1 LTDIEQAI
9 GIRQSATVNR
19 HGGESKMD
27 VGTAKKLI
35 EKNLSYDEVKRL
47 TVKLVQHASP
57 QTELLEAEPQ
67 VLTLIREVIKPELE
81 RSGLKPVLDR
91 MGNLIVHVKGR
102 TRNERLLLVGYA
114 MNAAPSTM
122 QNPYSGEI
130 VDGAPYKLDGE
141 CVWGRGACEQKGSLA
156 AMMAAIKLVGASKVE
171 LPSDLY
177 FVVST
182 AGETG
187 RHDSLAFVL
196 DHGSVEADWCV
207 IDGPPEI
214 QLGNKGRVDVLVTV
228 KGKQAHSSRPW
239 EGINAIDG
247 AMKVLDKLK
256 PLMPYPEAKS
266 HPELGKVSLTPN
278 AIESFPKATHTIQS
292 ECRIMFDRRLLPRDD
307 PAHAIQQMKDS
318 IGKIEPF
325 EIDVAPRDFMYP
337 SEVAKDAEVVRALE
351 HAIRSMLGYEPQFS
365 FSTAANDTGLFNFR
379 GLQAI
384 NYGSRDIRFQ
394 HTDHDL
400 VPVGNVF
407 NAAKVFAF
415 LAIHR

>member
-1 LTDIEQAI
+1 MEAQI
-9 GIRQSATVNR
+9 
-19 HGGESKMD
+19 
-27 VGTAKKLI
+27 AKKLI
-35 EKNLSYDEVKRL
+35 EKNLQYDEVRRL
-47 TVKLVQHASP
+47 AVKLVQHASP
-57 QTELLEAEPQ
+57 QTAKLEAEPQ
-67 VLTLIREVIKPELE
+67 VLALISEVVKPELE
-81 RSGLKPVLDR
+81 RAGLHPFIDKI
-91 MGNLIVHVKGR
+91 GNLVLQIKGR
-102 TRNERLLLVGYA
+102 EPSGRLMLVGYA

-122 QNPYSGEI
+122 PNPYSGEI

-156 AMMAAIKLVGASKVE
+156 AMMAALRFIGLTKAE

-187 RHDSLAFVL
+187 RHDSLAYVL
-196 DHGSVEADWCV
+196 DHGNVNADWCI

-247 AMKVLDKLK
+247 AMNVLQKLQ
-256 PLMPYPEAKS
+256 PLMPYPETRA

-292 ECRIMFDRRLLPRDD
+292 ECRIMFDRRLLPGDD
-307 PAHAIQQMKDS
+307 PVKAIEQMKDA
-318 IGKIEPF
+318 IGKIDPF
-325 EIDVAPRDFMYP
+325 EITVEPRDFMYP
-337 SEVAKDAEVVRALE
+337 SEIGKDAEVVEALE
-351 HAIRSMLGYEPQFS
+351 QGIRTMLGYEPRFS

-379 GLQAI
+379 GIQAI
-384 NYGSRDIRFQ
+384 NYGARDIRFQ

-400 VPVGNVF
+400 VAVNNVF

>member
-1 LTDIEQAI
+1 
-9 GIRQSATVNR
+9 
-19 HGGESKMD
+19 MD
-27 VGTAKKLI
+27 AQIARKLI
-35 EKNLSYDEVKRL
+35 DKNLDYEEVKRL
-47 TVKLVQHASP
+47 LVNLVQHASP

-67 VLTLIREVIKPELE
+67 VLALIRDVIKPELE
-81 RSGLKPVLDR
+81 QSGLKPVIDK
-91 MGNLIVHVKGR
+91 MGNLILHVKGR
-102 TRNERLLLVGYA
+102 GRSDRLMLVGYA
-114 MNAAPSTM
+114 MCAAPSTM
-122 QNPYSGEI
+122 EDPYSGKI
-130 VDGAPYKLDGE
+130 VGGAPYKLDGE

-156 AMMAAIKLVGASKVE
+156 AMMAAIKFIGASKVE

-187 RHDSLAFVL
+187 RHDSLAYVL
-196 DHGSVEADWCV
+196 DHGGVEADWCV

-214 QLGNKGRVDVLVTV
+214 QLGNKGRVDVRVIV
-228 KGKQAHSSRPW
+228 RGKQAHSSRPW

-247 AMKVLDKLK
+247 AMKVLEKLA
-256 PLMPYPEAKS
+256 PLMPYPETKS

-292 ECRIMFDRRLLPRDD
+292 ECRIMFDRRLLPGDD
-307 PAHAIQQMKDS
+307 PDKAIQQMKDA
-318 IGKIEPF
+318 IGNIEPY
-325 EIDVAPRDFMYP
+325 EIEVQPRDFMYP
-337 SEVAKDAEVVRALE
+337 SEVSKDANVVGALE
-351 HAIRSMLGYEPQFS
+351 NGIRSMLGYEPKFC

-379 GLQAI
+379 GIQAI
-384 NYGSRDIRFQ
+384 NYGARDIRFQ

-400 VPVGNVF
+400 VAVNNVF

>member
-1 LTDIEQAI
+1 MDV
-9 GIRQSATVNR
+9 QSAKR
-19 HGGESKMD
+19 I
-27 VGTAKKLI
+27 I
-35 EKNLSYDEVKRL
+35 EKHLPYAETKRL
-47 TVKLVQHASP
+47 LIKLVQHASP

-67 VLTLIREVIKPELE
+67 VLALIREGVKPELE
-81 RSGLKPVLDR
+81 KSGLKPFIDK
-91 MGNLIVHVKGR
+91 MGNLILHVKGR
-102 TRNERLLLVGYA
+102 TSSDRLMLVAYA
-114 MNAAPSTM
+114 MCAAPSTM

-156 AMMAAIKLVGASKVE
+156 AMMAALKFIGEAKVE

-187 RHDSLAFVL
+187 KHDSLAYVL
-196 DHGSVEADWCV
+196 DQGRVEADWCI

-214 QLGNKGRVDVLVTV
+214 QLGNKGRVDVRVV
-228 KGKQAHSSRPW
+228 VRGKQAHSSRPW
-239 EGINAIDG
+239 EGIDAIAG
-247 AMKVLDKLK
+247 AMKVLERLKL
-256 PLMPYPEAKS
+256 LMPYPETKS

-292 ECRIMFDRRLLPRDD
+292 ECRIMFDRRLLPGDD
-307 PAHAIQQMKDS
+307 PKKAIQQMKDA
-318 IGKIEPF
+318 IGTVEPYEIE
-325 EIDVAPRDFMYP
+325 VQPRDFMYP
-337 SEVAKDAEVVRALE
+337 SEVAKNAEVVGALE
-351 HAIRSMLGYEPQFS
+351 NGIRSMLGYEPRFS

-379 GLQAI
+379 GIQAI

-400 VPVGNVF
+400 VAVNNVF

-415 LAIHR
+415 LGIHR

>member
-1 LTDIEQAI
+1 MEAQI
-9 GIRQSATVNR
+9 
-19 HGGESKMD
+19 
-27 VGTAKKLI
+27 AKKLI
-35 EKNLSYDEVKRL
+35 EKNLQYDEVKRL
-47 TVKLVQHASP
+47 AVKLVQHASP
-57 QTELLEAEPQ
+57 QTAKLEAEPQ
-67 VLTLIREVIKPELE
+67 VLALISEVVKPELE
-81 RSGLKPVLDR
+81 RAGLHPFIDKI
-91 MGNLIVHVKGR
+91 GNLVLQIKGR
-102 TRNERLLLVGYA
+102 EPSGRLMLVGYA

-122 QNPYSGEI
+122 PNPYSGEI

-156 AMMAAIKLVGASKVE
+156 AMMAALRFIGLTKAE

-187 RHDSLAFVL
+187 RHDSLAYVL
-196 DHGSVEADWCV
+196 DHGNVHADWCI

-247 AMKVLDKLK
+247 AMNVLQRLQ
-256 PLMPYPEAKS
+256 PLMPYPETRA

-292 ECRIMFDRRLLPRDD
+292 ECRIMFDRRLLPGDD
-307 PAHAIQQMKDS
+307 PVKAIEQMKDA
-318 IGKIEPF
+318 IGKIDPF
-325 EIDVAPRDFMYP
+325 EITVEPRDFMYP
-337 SEVAKDAEVVRALE
+337 SEIGKDAEVVEALE
-351 HAIRSMLGYEPQFS
+351 QGIRTMLGYEPRFS

-379 GLQAI
+379 GIQAI
-384 NYGSRDIRFQ
+384 NYGARDIRFQ

-400 VPVGNVF
+400 VAVNNVF

-415 LAIHR
+415 LALHR

>member
-1 LTDIEQAI
+1 
-9 GIRQSATVNR
+9 
-19 HGGESKMD
+19 MD
-27 VGTAKKLI
+27 DGTAKKLI
-35 EKNLSYDEVKRL
+35 EKNLIYDEVKRL

-57 QTELLEAEPQ
+57 QTRLLEAEPQ
-67 VLTLIREVIKPELE
+67 VLALIRDVVKPELE
-81 RSGLKPVLDR
+81 QAGLHPAIDK
-91 MGNLIVHVKGR
+91 MGNLILRLRGR
-102 TRNERLLLVGYA
+102 SSEGRLLLVSYA
-114 MNAAPSTM
+114 MCAAPSTM
-122 QNPYSGEI
+122 QNPYSGEVI
-130 VDGAPYKLDGE
+130 DGAPYQLTGQ

-156 AMMAAIKLVGASKVE
+156 AMLAAVRFLGANKVE

-187 RHDSLAFVL
+187 KHDSLAYVL
-196 DHGSVEADWCV
+196 DHGSVDADWCI

-247 AMKVLDKLK
+247 AMQVLERLK
-256 PLMPYPEAKS
+256 PLMPFPENRV
-266 HPELGKVSLTPN
+266 HPDLGDVSLTTN

-292 ECRIMFDRRLLPRDD
+292 ECRIMFDRRLLPGDD
-307 PAHAIQQMKDS
+307 PAKAVQQMKDA
-318 IGKIEPF
+318 IGTIDPF
-325 EIDVAPRDFMYP
+325 EIEVSPRDFMYP
-337 SEVAKDAEVVRALE
+337 SEMRRDAEVVQMLE
-351 HAIRSMLGYEPQFS
+351 QGIRTMLNYEPKFC
-365 FSTAANDTGLFNFR
+365 FSTAANDTGLFNHR
-379 GLQAI
+379 GIQAI
-384 NYGSRDIRFQ
+384 NYGSRHIRFQ

-400 VPVGNVF
+400 VPLSSVF

>member
-1 LTDIEQAI
+1 
-9 GIRQSATVNR
+9 
-19 HGGESKMD
+19 MD
-27 VGTAKKLI
+27 AGTAKKLI
-35 EKNLSYDEVKRL
+35 EKNLVYDEVKRL
-47 TVKLVQHASP
+47 AVKLLQHPSP
-57 QTELLEAEPQ
+57 QTERFEAEPE
-67 VLTLIREVIKPELE
+67 VLALVREVIKPELE
-81 RSGLKPVLDR
+81 RSGLKPFIDK
-91 MGNLIVHVKGR
+91 MGNLILHLKGR
-102 TRNERLLLVGYA
+102 EKTDRLILVGYA
-114 MNAAPSTM
+114 MCAAPSTM

-130 VDGAPYKLDGE
+130 VDGAPYKVDGE

-156 AMMAAIKLVGASKVE
+156 AMMAAVNFIGASKVE

-187 RHDSLAFVL
+187 KHDSLAYVL
-196 DHGSVEADWCV
+196 DHGNVEAEWCI

-214 QLGNKGRVDVLVTV
+214 QLGNKGRVDVLVIV
-228 KGKQAHSSRPW
+228 RGKQAHSSRPW
-239 EGINAIDG
+239 EGVNAIEG
-247 AMKVLDKLK
+247 AMKVLGKLK

-292 ECRIMFDRRLLPRDD
+292 ECRVMFDRRLLPGDD
-307 PAHAIQQMKDS
+307 PRKALQQMTDA

-325 EIDVAPRDFMYP
+325 EIAVQPRDFMYP
-337 SEVAKDAEVVRALE
+337 SEVSKEAEVVRALE
-351 HAIRSMLGYEPQFS
+351 HGIRTMLGYEPGFS
-365 FSTAANDTGLFNFR
+365 YSTAANDTGLFNHR
-379 GLQAI
+379 GIQAV

-400 VPVGNVF
+400 VSLQSVF

-415 LAIHR
+415 MAVHR

>member
-1 LTDIEQAI
+1 MEAQI
-9 GIRQSATVNR
+9 
-19 HGGESKMD
+19 
-27 VGTAKKLI
+27 AKKLI
-35 EKNLSYDEVKRL
+35 EKNLQYDEVKRL
-47 TVKLVQHASP
+47 AVKLVRHPSP
-57 QTELLEAEPQ
+57 QTALLEAEPQ
-67 VLTLIREVIKPELE
+67 VLALISGVIKPELE
-81 RSGLKPVLDR
+81 QAGLHPFIDKT
-91 MGNLIVHVKGR
+91 GNLVLRIKGR
-102 TRNERLLLVGYA
+102 EPSGRLMLVGYA

-122 QNPYSGEI
+122 PNPYSGEI
-130 VDGAPYKLDGE
+130 VDGTRYKLDGE

-156 AMMAAIKLVGASKVE
+156 AMMAAMRFIGLTKAE

-187 RHDSLAFVL
+187 RHDSLAYILGHDDVN
-196 DHGSVEADWCV
+196 ADWCI

-239 EGINAIDG
+239 EGVNAIDG
-247 AMKVLDKLK
+247 AMKVLERLQ

-266 HPELGKVSLTPN
+266 HPDLGKVSLTTN

-292 ECRIMFDRRLLPRDD
+292 ECRIMFDRRLLPGDD
-307 PAHAIQQMKDS
+307 PAKAIQQMKDA
-318 IGKIEPF
+318 IGKVDPF
-325 EIDVAPRDFMYP
+325 EIAVEPRDFMYP
-337 SEVAKDAEVVRALE
+337 SEVAKDADVVQALE
-351 HAIRSMLGYEPQFS
+351 QGIRTMLGYEPQFS

-379 GLQAI
+379 GIQAV
-384 NYGSRDIRFQ
+384 NYGARDIRFQ

-400 VPVGNVF
+400 VAVNNVF